1 MGFRFRKRFKLAPGI
16 RVNLSKSGASLS
28 LGKPGSTLNLG
39 KRGERVTTGI
49 PGTGL
54 SYSKQFKTGRRPGG
68 AKPGPSL
75 MSYVITAAFIFWV
88 VVRFV
93 IR

>member
-1 MGFRFRKRFKLAPGI
+1 MGFRFRKRFKIAPGI

-28 LGKPGSTLNLG
+28 VGKPGSTVNFG

-54 SYSKQFKTGRRPGG
+54 SYSKQFSADRRPGG

-75 MSYVITAAFIFWV
+75 MSYVIAAAFIFWV
-88 VVRFV
+88 VVHFI